1 MEVENKEEWS
11 DIDTS
16 KPESKEEDK
25 VDFEVEKTSEDKEE
39 KVEAVV

>member
-1 MEVENKEEWS
+1 MEVEQKEEWS

-16 KPESKEEDK
+16 KPESKEEEDK

-39 KVEAVV
+39 KV